1 MSKTVTIR
9 AALATAML
17 VAALGA
23 PALGAKKDKAQ
34 SKKSTPASQ
43 AAASPARPSDL
54 KYGPLDFQV
63 PDATKYRHQLSNGIP
78 VYVAEDHALPLVN
91 VSITL
96 RAGAFLDPAGRPG
109 LAART
114 GAMIRRGGAGSLSAE
129 QFDERADFLAAN
141 VSSFGGGTSSGA
153 SLNCITGV
161 VDESLD
167 LFFQML
173 KSPRFE
179 QERIDVE
186 RENQLEDMKQR
197 NDDPETISDREWG
210 WLMRGQEHFTA
221 KELTRDELY
230 AVTRDEMVDFHR
242 KYWRP
247 DNMVIAVSGD
257 VNPQDILAKLER
269 HFADFKVTGP
279 AVPWPPPPP
288 KYTPQAG
295 VYYVDKDIP
304 QGRVVLGHLGYQRK
318 DWNDPEAFALALMN
332 DILGGGGFTS
342 RLVKRIR
349 SDEGLAYSAGSSYG
363 VGEFWPGV
371 FEAYYQSKSETVA
384 LAAKI
389 ALEEIE
395 RIRTQPVSEDELT
408 VSKNSFID
416 VFPRRFESAGQ
427 IASIFADDEYMGRPH
442 DYWKTYRDRMRA
454 VTADELMRAAQKH
467 LQPDQVVLLI
477 VGKWADIEP
486 GDADHRAA
494 MAQFNGGK
502 FTRLPLRDPLTLQP
516 IQ

>member
-9 AALATAML
+9 AALAAVLL

-23 PALGAKKDKAQ
+23 PALGAKKAKAQ
-34 SKKSTPASQ
+34 SKKGAPAAQ
-43 AAASPARPSDL
+43 TKGLPAHPSEL

-63 PDATKYRHQLSNGIP
+63 PDASNYEHKLSNGIP
-78 VYVAEDHALPLVN
+78 VYIAEDHALPLVN

-96 RAGAFLDPAGRPG
+96 RAGAFLDPPDRPG
-109 LAART
+109 LAEGT
-114 GAMIRRGGAGSLSAE
+114 GAMIRRGGAGSMTAE
-129 QFDERADFLAAN
+129 QFDERVDFLAAN
-141 VSSFGGGTSSGA
+141 MNTFGGNTSSGA
-153 SLNCITGV
+153 SFNCITGV

-173 KSPRFE
+173 KTPRFE

-186 RENQLEDMKQR
+186 RENMLEAMKQR
-197 NDDPETISDREWG
+197 NDDPASISDREWG
-210 WLMRGQEHFTA
+210 WLMRGTDHFVA
-221 KELTRDELY
+221 KELTKDDLYAVSRDELI
-230 AVTRDEMVDFHR
+230 DFHK

-247 DNMVIAVSGD
+247 ENMFIAVSGD
-257 VNPQDILAKLER
+257 VNPQDILAKLEKQ
-269 HFADFKVTGP
+269 FSGWKVAGP

-288 KYTPQAG
+288 KHSPQAG

-304 QGRVVLGHLGYQRK
+304 QGRVVIGHLGYQRK
-318 DWNDPEAFALALMN
+318 DWNDPEAYALAVMN

-349 SDEGLAYSAGSSYG
+349 SDEGLAYSAGSAFG
-363 VGEFWPGV
+363 VGEYWPGV
-371 FEAYYQSKSETVA
+371 FQAYYQSKSETVA

-395 RIRTQPVSEDELT
+395 RIRTQPVSQDELT
-408 VSKNSFID
+408 VAKNSFID

-427 IASIFADDEYMGRPH
+427 IVGTFVDDVFSGRPH
-442 DYWKTYRDRMRA
+442 EYWKTYQDRMRA
-454 VTADELMRAAQKH
+454 VTAEDVMRAAEKH
-467 LQPDQVVLLI
+467 LHPDKLVLFI
-477 VGKWADIEP
+477 VGKWEQIEP
-486 GDADHRAA
+486 GDADGRAS
-494 MAQFNGGK
+494 MAQFNGGQV
-502 FTRLPLRDPLTLQP
+502 TRLPLRDPLTLQP